1 MAAQN
6 PPQQDDGG
14 QAPAAGP
21 EQGGGAPGGDEQQ
34 FGKAE
39 GGGNPNHDPK
49 NGRFTSGAGG
59 GVIFSPRYGGVTL
72 YHGTTPEAKAA
83 IDQQGVMRGPVFFSP
98 SKSAATDYASD
109 GESVVE
115 VNVPADALCVDFDL
129 PGARLLTVDDANE
142 YTGNDW
148 TLDDYIDA
156 GYSVG
161 INESLVVDK
170 AAYEA
175 AGGDAM
181 AKASHGGN
189 PNHDPETGRFTSR
202 ARAIL
207 LGAPVAV
214 VEMGTI
220 QAREGEKASDAAL
233 RWLAEN
239 PQDDLSREGIGKV
252 VFDRKSVFD
261 TLGHGFSGP
270 KLNALAAVPDVVRH
284 GVELD
289 SDMDWDERPL
299 MNRIL
304 AAPIELSGNRYTMF
318 VRLLRDTSNPK
329 LPSRFYVHEAVI
341 EKVVTNE
348 EASPLLKFG
357 SDPESYRGRKSG
369 GTGFYVSLARRALG
383 VNDGSESAG
392 ETEITKSEAERFG
405 PIIKAIGMP
414 PVIRIQLPEVE

>member
-1 MAAQN
+1 M
-6 PPQQDDGG
+6 
-14 QAPAAGP
+14 
-21 EQGGGAPGGDEQQ
+21 
-34 FGKAE
+34 
-39 GGGNPNHDPK
+39 
-49 NGRFTSGAGG
+49 
-59 GVIFSPRYGGVTL
+59 TL

-189 PNHDPETGRFTSR
+189 PNHDPETGRFTSGSARTPQMRMEKRGLR
-202 ARAIL
+202 ALYDHTLKNPLAATDSMLVHLTADDLRVAMEKGPAIAGENGEVIVQGKRLKSETGSLRGWGMVKVLWKHGVTSSKPRANQVTLADVLALPEVIRSEPSRKPSEDGGRKHEWRRVRHD
-207 LGAPVAV
+207 GAELVYSVSRFHDDAHSHV
-214 VEMGTI
+214 VSI
-220 QAREGEKASDAAL
+220 HVVDASVMKKSDPN
-233 RWLAEN
+233 LAE
-239 PQDDLSREGIGKV
+239 DGCC
-252 VFDRKSVFD
+252 
-261 TLGHGFSGP
+261 P
-270 KLNALAAVPDVVRH
+270 KLRIPD
-284 GVELD
+284 G
-289 SDMDWDERPL
+289 
-299 MNRIL
+299 
-304 AAPIELSGNRYTMF
+304 ELS
-318 VRLLRDTSNPK
+318 VAH
-329 LPSRFYVHEAVI
+329 PSVGSLTADYAAATDSVNEAH
-341 EKVVTNE
+341 
-348 EASPLLKFG
+348 
-357 SDPESYRGRKSG
+357 Y
-369 GTGFYVSLARRALG
+369 
-383 VNDGSESAG
+383 
-392 ETEITKSEAERFG
+392 G
-405 PIIKAIGMP
+405 PIAKAIGMP